1 LKKRVFDM
9 AGILAGKVKVSL
21 NGNEIVIKKFKDYV
35 DYYLKGTDDRLKI
48 YDQAM
53 KTDRW
58 DILVT
63 FSDG

>member
-1 LKKRVFDM
+1 M